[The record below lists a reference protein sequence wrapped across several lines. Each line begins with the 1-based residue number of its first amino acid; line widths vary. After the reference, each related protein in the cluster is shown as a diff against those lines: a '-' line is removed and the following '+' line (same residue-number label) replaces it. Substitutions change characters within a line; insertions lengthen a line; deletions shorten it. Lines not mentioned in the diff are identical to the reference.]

1 LDIPTPSTAE
11 KTLWRGS
18 VSHFHYLGKWLLAII
33 LAIAAAGTFFFRF
46 SESDSVL
53 WIIRAAL
60 FGLAIVL
67 ALWIQLDRIGR
78 KYAVTDRRVSCEYG
92 IINKNSNEV
101 RVQDVRSINLR
112 KTGIVDKKPTGL
124 KHRRGNWRL
133 FSRRAVA
140 LAGRASFA
148 KGRGGADLNW
158 PDLPK
163 CPIVPRR

>member
-1 LDIPTPSTAE
+1 MDIPTPSTAE
-11 KTLWRGS
+11 KTLWQGS

-33 LAIAAAGTFFFRF
+33 LALAAAATFFFRF

-60 FGLAIVL
+60 FGLAIVVV
-67 ALWIQLDRIGR
+67 LWIQLDRIGR

-112 KTGIVDKKPTGL
+112 KTGISGL
-124 KHRRGNWRL
+124 LGIGTVE
-133 FSRRAVA
+133 FSSAA
-140 LAGRASFA
+140 TDD
-148 KGRGGADLNW
+148 ADVTFWNI
-158 PDLPK
+158 PEAEKIRDL
-163 CPIVPRR
+163 VRSLQS